1 MTGEG
6 RTVLDIDVA
15 ALLDGARVGRT
26 LILTLL
32 VCGLAA
38 MIDGFDTQSVSFV
51 APVIAHDWGVSSA
64 SLGVVFSGGLLGIMV
79 GQFLF
84 SPLADRYGRK
94 WLIIAGTLL
103 FGLVTLATAWAPNA
117 QVLLAMRFIG
127 GIGLGGVTPN
137 LIALTAE
144 YSPRR
149 LRATLITVM
158 FAGFPL
164 GAVFGGSLAARI
176 IPVHGWTGVFIAGG
190 FAPLALIPVLV
201 LWLPE
206 SVRYLVAVGAP
217 EARVRSILDRIA
229 PGRDR
234 GEAECYVQPEARL
247 SGLSV
252 RRLFAPDLALTTLLL
267 WVAFF
272 ASLLMTFVLISW
284 LPTLLK
290 QAGLSINTAIL
301 SAVVLNLGGALGGI
315 VLGLAS
321 DRSGA
326 PLPVLVGA
334 YLVAGLAILSI
345 GLIGSHGGLLMAA
358 IFLAGF
364 CTLGGQTALN
374 AAAAGFYPTQVRA
387 TGVGYALGVGRLG
400 SIVGPLLA
408 GLVIAANW
416 TSVALFAASAAP
428 SLAAAVALSAL
439 VVVRRKSGE
448 SPAMGLAAAPAIAP

>member
-1 MTGEG
+1 MTSE
-6 RTVLDIDVA
+6 TQTAPDIDVA
-15 ALLDGARVGRT
+15 ALLDAAPVGWR

-38 MIDGFDTQSVSFV
+38 MIDGFDTQAIGFV
-51 APVIAHDWGVSSA
+51 APVIAHQWGVAPA

-84 SPLADRYGRK
+84 SPLADRFGRK
-94 WLIIAGTLL
+94 WLIILGTLL

-117 QVLLAMRFIG
+117 HALLALRFIG
-127 GIGLGGVTPN
+127 GLGLGGVTPN

-149 LRATLITVM
+149 LRATFITVM

-164 GAVFGGSLAARI
+164 GAVFGGSLAARL

-190 FAPLALIPVLV
+190 LAPLALIPVLAM
-201 LWLPE
+201 WLPE
-206 SVRYLVAVGAP
+206 SVRYLVVVGAP
-217 EARVRSILDRIA
+217 EARVRAILDRVCPSRA
-229 PGRDR
+229 PTQTER
-234 GEAECYVQPEARL
+234 YVLPEARL

-252 RRLFAPDLALTTLLL
+252 KHLFAADLALTTLLL
-267 WVAFF
+267 WIAFF
-272 ASLLMTFVLISW
+272 ASLLMTYVLISW

-290 QAGLSINTAIL
+290 NAGLSIDTAIL

-315 VLGLAS
+315 LLGQAS

-326 PLPVLVGA
+326 PLPVLVCA
-334 YLVAGLAILSI
+334 YLVAGMAILSI
-345 GLIGSHGGLLMAA
+345 GMVGTHGGLLMTA
-358 IFLAGF
+358 IFVAGF

-374 AAAAGFYPTQVRA
+374 AAAAGFYPTQARA

-400 SIVGPLLA
+400 SIVGPLVA
-408 GLVIAANW
+408 GVVIAANW
-416 TSVALFAASAAP
+416 SPAALFAASAAP
-428 SLAAAVALSAL
+428 SLAAAAALSAL
-439 VVVRRKSGE
+439 VLARHSPPPARRR
-448 SPAMGLAAAPAIAP
+448 APQKA